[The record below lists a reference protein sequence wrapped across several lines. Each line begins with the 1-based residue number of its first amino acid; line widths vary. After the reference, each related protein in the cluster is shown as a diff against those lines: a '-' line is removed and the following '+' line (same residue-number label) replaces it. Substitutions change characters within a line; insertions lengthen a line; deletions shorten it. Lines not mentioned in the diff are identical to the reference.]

1 MVARHGV
8 ILIATGIGVVLSGA
22 YALTRSMKALIFGVS
37 VADPTAFA
45 TVTTLLA
52 AVALLACCIPAWRAA
67 RVDPLVALRQD

>member
-1 MVARHGV
+1 MTNDQLATAFASDYRRLLNRALEIPGV
-8 ILIATGIGVVLSGA
+8 IAVGGGDS
-22 YALTRSMKALIFGVS
+22 S

-67 RVDPLVALRQD
+67 RVDPLVALRHD